1 MSKILVTGGAGFI
14 GNNFVS
20 HMLKKGHEIVIF
32 DNGFRVGFSNLD
44 NVGKKYEIIN
54 GDVSN
59 FDDWEKIP
67 NDIEYAYHFAAI
79 NGTKFFYEIPDQV
92 INTNVLGT
100 LNFVKRIR
108 DTNVKKIFFASSSEI
123 YGFPK
128 IFPTPETEPMVIPD
142 PMNARFSYS
151 SSKIIG
157 EMIIINFGRTTGIEY
172 QIGRFH
178 NIYGPAMGFEHVIPE
193 FIRKIVKNEVFEVQ
207 GDGNESRCF
216 CYISDAVKAIEMI
229 MVNNGLKNEIFNIGI
244 QKETTIKELINKLGK
259 IVNKEISPVF
269 KEFEK
274 HGTLRRMPDTTKISK
289 IGFEAK
295 IDLET
300 GLRECYNW
308 YKKYFEKN

>member
-1 MSKILVTGGAGFI
+1 
-14 GNNFVS
+14 
-20 HMLKKGHEIVIF
+20 MLKKGHEVVIF

-44 NVGKKYEIIN
+44 NLEKKYEMVK

-59 FDDWEKIP
+59 FEDWKKIP

-108 DTNVKKIFFASSSEI
+108 DTDVKKIFFASSSEI

-151 SSKIIG
+151 SSKIMG
-157 EMIIINFGRTTGIEY
+157 EMIVINFGRTTGIEY

-193 FIRKIVKNEVFEVQ
+193 FIRKIVKKEVFEVQ
-207 GDGNESRCF
+207 GNGNESRCF

-229 MVNNGLKNEIFNIGI
+229 MENTVLKNEIFNIGI
-244 QKETTIKELINKLGK
+244 EKETTIKELISMLGK
-259 IVNKEISPVF
+259 ISGKEINPVF

-289 IGFEAK
+289 IGFKAE

-300 GLRECYNW
+300 GLKECHDW